1 MLRQH
6 HVVMDKTDRRHTNVT
21 LRMATIAAGAIVG
34 IVLVATSIFTTS
46 DSSGALSTSSSGVF
60 NSIVF
65 IGAMVWFVT
74 NAIRWLQERLPSPGN
89 HIVFAIIAAFAFG
102 IGARALIDVAVDT
115 PNLTADAV
123 YQAMLAASLIVAGL
137 IALASAIQRPVTTEP
152 FTLRRFLLGSDGESE
167 QTPTTLMQ
175 SARWLA
181 ILGGIVFAVAIFVSP
196 TVIPVAV
203 AITCAV
209 RLACTLSASKQ
220 TQIAALVAAALAV
233 ATVCIGLVV
242 QSDDDQSWF
251 LITLLPSAVL
261 YACALALGAVAQ
273 LRISPARQ

>member
-6 HVVMDKTDRRHTNVT
+6 HVVMDNTDRHHTNAS

-34 IVLVATSIFTTS
+34 IVLVATSIFTS
-46 DSSGALSTSSSGVF
+46 NESGATGSSVF

-65 IGAMVWFVT
+65 LGAMVWFVT
-74 NAIRWLQERLPSPGN
+74 NAFRWLQERLPRPGN

-102 IGARALIDVAVDT
+102 IGARALIDVAVDP
-115 PNLTADAV
+115 PNRTADAV

-137 IALASAIQRPVTTEP
+137 IALASAVQRLETTEP
-152 FTLRRFLLGSDGESE
+152 YNLRHLLIGSDGESE

-203 AITCAV
+203 ALTCTV
-209 RLACTLSASKQ
+209 RYACTLSASKQ
-220 TQIAALVAAALAV
+220 AQTAALVMAAIVV
-233 ATVCIGLVV
+233 ATMCIGLVV
-242 QSDDDQSWF
+242 LSEDDQSWF
-251 LITLLPSAVL
+251 LFTLLPSAVL
-261 YACALALGAVAQ
+261 YACALALGGVAQ

>member
-1 MLRQH
+1 MQQH
-6 HVVMDKTDRRHTNVT
+6 HVVMVNIDRHHTNAT
-21 LRMATIAAGAIVG
+21 LRIATIAAGVIVG
-34 IVLVATSIFTTS
+34 IVLVATSIFTSNESGPTG
-46 DSSGALSTSSSGVF
+46 SSVF

-65 IGAMVWFVT
+65 LGAMIWFVS
-74 NAIRWLQERLPSPGN
+74 NAFRWLQERLPRPGN

-115 PNLTADAV
+115 PNRTADAV
-123 YQAMLAASLIVAGL
+123 YQAMLAASSMAAGL

-152 FTLRRFLLGSDGESE
+152 FTLRRFLIGSDGESE

-203 AITCAV
+203 ALTCAV
-209 RLACTLSASKQ
+209 LYSCTLSASKQ
-220 TQIAALVAAALAV
+220 TQIAALVIAALAV

-261 YACALALGAVAQ
+261 YACALALGGVAK